1 MGVLLFAGA
10 EEDGWVAD
18 GDGTTGSWSTCGEL
32 VTLGFASSALR
43 PSSSAVIMPVTVPTA
58 TTTEAATTMA
68 PRRAA
73 RLRSALRAARR
84 WARRPDTVLVPLRG
98 GGRVPPFWEASGPPT
113 LPSAYDWDPSPM
125 GQLEQFTTSVDAVV
139 SRMRTLDATLPERD
153 GIAVFNR
160 VYLAVTEAVDRRI
173 DGSGFPDAR
182 AAITLDAR
190 FAERYLAAVDA
201 VADERRPPAC
211 WRPLFQFR
219 RHPGVRPLQFAL
231 AGINAH
237 IGHDLAL
244 AVVDSCR
251 TLNCEPADLEDEF
264 DRVGDLL
271 VSLEERIREDL
282 MPGPD
287 LLQIADPLTHLLGA
301 FSLERARDATWS
313 AARALWALRRL
324 PDVAEEFTER
334 LDAAVGFAGRMLL
347 TPLPD

>member
-1 MGVLLFAGA
+1 
-10 EEDGWVAD
+10 
-18 GDGTTGSWSTCGEL
+18 
-32 VTLGFASSALR
+32 
-43 PSSSAVIMPVTVPTA
+43 MPQ
-58 TTTEAATTMA
+58 
-68 PRRAA
+68 
-73 RLRSALRAARR
+73 S
-84 WARRPDTVLVPLRG
+84 
-98 GGRVPPFWEASGPPT
+98 
-113 LPSAYDWDPSPM
+113 
-125 GQLEQFTTSVDAVV
+125 EQFTKSVDSVDAVV
-139 SRMRTLDATLPERD
+139 SRMRALAAALPERD

-160 VYLAVTEAVDRRI
+160 VYLTVTEEVDRHI
-173 DGSGFPDAR
+173 DAGRFAGPR
-182 AAITLDAR
+182 AAITLDVR

-201 VADERRPPAC
+201 VMNERRPPAC

-244 AVVDSCR
+244 AVVDACR
-251 TLNCEPADLEDEF
+251 TLDCEPADLEDEF

-301 FSLERARDATWS
+301 WSLERARDATWS

-324 PDVAEEFTER
+324 PDLAEDFTER

>member
-1 MGVLLFAGA
+1 
-10 EEDGWVAD
+10 
-18 GDGTTGSWSTCGEL
+18 
-32 VTLGFASSALR
+32 
-43 PSSSAVIMPVTVPTA
+43 MPQLHQFDPT
-58 TTTEAATTMA
+58 
-68 PRRAA
+68 
-73 RLRSALRAARR
+73 
-84 WARRPDTVLVPLRG
+84 
-98 GGRVPPFWEASGPPT
+98 
-113 LPSAYDWDPSPM
+113 
-125 GQLEQFTTSVDAVV
+125 VDAVV
-139 SRMRTLDATLPERD
+139 SRMRALDAALPERD

-173 DGSGFPDAR
+173 DAGRFPDAR
-182 AAITLDAR
+182 AAITLDVR
-190 FAERYLAAVDA
+190 FAERYLAAVDT
-201 VADERRPPAC
+201 VADGRRPPAC

-219 RHPGVRPLQFAL
+219 RHPGVRPMQFAL

-251 TLNCEPADLEDEF
+251 SLRCEPADLEDEF

-287 LLQIADPLTHLLGA
+287 LLQIADPLTHLLGSW
-301 FSLERARDATWS
+301 SLERAREATWT

-334 LDAAVGFAGRMLL
+334 LDTAVGFASRMLL

>member
-1 MGVLLFAGA
+1 MR
-10 EEDGWVAD
+10 
-18 GDGTTGSWSTCGEL
+18 
-32 VTLGFASSALR
+32 ALD
-43 PSSSAVIMPVTVPTA
+43 
-58 TTTEAATTMA
+58 AA
-68 PRRAA
+68 
-73 RLRSALRAARR
+73 
-84 WARRPDTVLVPLRG
+84 
-98 GGRVPPFWEASGPPT
+98 
-113 LPSAYDWDPSPM
+113 LPS
-125 GQLEQFTTSVDAVV
+125 
-139 SRMRTLDATLPERD
+139 RD

-160 VYLAVTEAVDRRI
+160 VYLAVTEEVGRRI
-173 DGSGFPDAR
+173 DAGRFADAR
-182 AAITLDAR
+182 AAITLDVR

-201 VADERRPPAC
+201 AASDRRPPAC
-211 WRPLFQFR
+211 WRPLFQLR

-244 AVVDSCR
+244 AVVDACR
-251 TLNCEPADLEDEF
+251 SLGCEPAELEDEF

-271 VSLEERIREDL
+271 VTLEERIREEL

-301 FSLERARDATWS
+301 WSLERARDATWS

-324 PDVAEEFTER
+324 PDLAEEFTDR